1 MANGKRGSAPRGE
14 STKELELALRHGDLA
29 LVRVYVRRL
38 QERGAP
44 AGRMY
49 DVAATRVPR
58 APSLET
64 LMEAP
69 PNVVPMLRL
78 RPDVESD
85 LVQLPRRP
93 PAYVSPA
100 VPAARNEPA
109 TASGR
114 PTLLRIPDLVGPE
127 PA

>member
-14 STKELELALRHGDLA
+14 STKDLKLALRHGDLA
-29 LVRVYVRRL
+29 LVRVYVRGL

-44 AGRMY
+44 AGRLY
-49 DVAATRVPR
+49 GVAARRVPR

-85 LVQLPRRP
+85 LV
-93 PAYVSPA
+93 
-100 VPAARNEPA
+100 
-109 TASGR
+109 
-114 PTLLRIPDLVGPE
+114 
-127 PA
+127 

>member
-1 MANGKRGSAPRGE
+1 MANGERGSDRLRE

-44 AGRMY
+44 AGRLY
-49 DVAATRVPR
+49 GVAARRVPR

-78 RPDVESD
+78 RPGGARD
-85 LVQLPRRP
+85 LVQLAPPP
-93 PAYVSPA
+93 PA
-100 VPAARNEPA
+100 
-109 TASGR
+109 
-114 PTLLRIPDLVGPE
+114 
-127 PA
+127 

>member
-38 QERGAP
+38 QERGAR
-44 AGRMY
+44 AGRLY
-49 DVAATRVPR
+49 GVAARRVPR

-78 RPDVESD
+78 RPGVESD
-85 LVQLPRRP
+85 LV
-93 PAYVSPA
+93 
-100 VPAARNEPA
+100 
-109 TASGR
+109 
-114 PTLLRIPDLVGPE
+114 
-127 PA
+127 

>member
-1 MANGKRGSAPRGE
+1 M
-14 STKELELALRHGDLA
+14 ELEVALRHGDLA

-44 AGRMY
+44 ARRLYG
-49 DVAATRVPR
+49 VAARHVPR

-85 LVQLPRRP
+85 LV
-93 PAYVSPA
+93 
-100 VPAARNEPA
+100 
-109 TASGR
+109 
-114 PTLLRIPDLVGPE
+114 
-127 PA
+127 

>member
-14 STKELELALRHGDLA
+14 STKELELALRHEDLA

-38 QERGAP
+38 QERGPP

-49 DVAATRVPR
+49 DVAARHIPR
-58 APSLET
+58 TPSLET

-85 LVQLPRRP
+85 LV
-93 PAYVSPA
+93 
-100 VPAARNEPA
+100 
-109 TASGR
+109 
-114 PTLLRIPDLVGPE
+114 
-127 PA
+127 